1 MTGKAIIPADRGVP
15 LMKETLELITIFTT
29 IVNQAQTR

>member
-1 MTGKAIIPADRGVP
+1 MTGKAIIPTDPAVP

-29 IVNQAQTR
+29 IINQAKTR